1 MTRATAD
8 PTGAVNPEPTL
19 SGWGRV
25 FGPGREVCSE
35 DIEAITRGATL
46 TRGLARSYGDSSLP
60 HPSDGVIASCRMAD
74 RILHFDET
82 TGDLKAESGFSL
94 LQLNRTFW
102 KRNFSAPVAPG
113 TQFITLG
120 GMVAADVH
128 GKDHH
133 ATGGFGAHVS
143 EFRMRLADGDI
154 VQASRAE
161 NSDLFKATIGGMGLL
176 GHLLDVT
183 LRLPRIPS
191 PWLAIET
198 ERMPDLDEFLLG
210 LKDAAQRFP
219 FTMGWIDTLG
229 ASGTLGR
236 GILMRGRWATAEE
249 AQRGNRWGVP
259 APLRRPAVPFT
270 LPDFAISRTT
280 VALFNAAYYALH
292 PKVMRSGIGHPEAFF
307 YPLDAVRNWNL
318 LYGRRGFTQY
328 QCVIPDSQG
337 PAGVKSF
344 LALLQR
350 TGGSSMLSV
359 IKDCSAEGEGVLS
372 FPMKGTSV
380 ALDIPARDGVQNIVD
395 RLNAHLIELGGRIYL
410 AKDRFTRA
418 EDYRLM
424 DPRIDAFRAIKKKY
438 DPSGRLRSAQSA
450 RLELT

>member
-1 MTRATAD
+1 MTD
-8 PTGAVNPEPTL
+8 EPRL

-35 DIEAITRGATL
+35 DIEAVTKGATL

-60 HPSDGVIASCRMAD
+60 HPADGVVASCRLAD
-74 RILHFDET
+74 RILSFDET

-102 KRNFSAPVAPG
+102 KRNFGAPVAPG

-120 GMVAADVH
+120 GMVSADVH

-143 EFRMRLADGDI
+143 EMRMRLAGGDI
-154 VQASRAE
+154 VKASRSE
-161 NSDLFKATIGGMGLL
+161 NPDLFKATIGGMGLV
-176 GHLLDVT
+176 GHILDAT
-183 LRLPRIPS
+183 FRLPRISS
-191 PWLAIET
+191 PWMVIER
-198 ERMPDLDEFLLG
+198 ERMPDLESFLFG

-229 ASGTLGR
+229 ASGALGR
-236 GILMRGRWATAEE
+236 GVLLRGRWATTDE
-249 AQRGNRWGVP
+249 ASPGVP
-259 APLRRPAVPFT
+259 SPLWRPAVPFVC
-270 LPDFAISRTT
+270 PDFTISRFT
-280 VALFNAAYYALH
+280 VAIFNALYYGIH
-292 PKVMRSGIGHPEAFF
+292 PRATRRQVGHPEPFF
-307 YPLDAVRNWNL
+307 YPLDAIRNWNL

-328 QCVIPDSQG
+328 QCVIPESAG

-359 IKDCSAEGEGVLS
+359 IKDCSDEGEGLLS

-380 ALDIPARDGVQNIVD
+380 ALDLPARDGVQSIVD
-395 RLNAHLIELGGRIYL
+395 TLNSHLIELGGRVYL

-418 EDYRLM
+418 EDYRRM
-424 DPRIDAFRAIKKKY
+424 DQRIDAFRAVKQKY
-438 DPSGRLRSAQSA
+438 DPQGRLRSAQSA
-450 RLELT
+450 RLELA